1 MSNEKRTLVTII
13 DSENYNNAKLWALT
27 DGQIKLL
34 ERLANNELLGYGI
47 TYETGLKIES
57 I

>member
-13 DSENYNNAKLWALT
+13 DSENYINAKLWALT
-27 DGQIKLL
+27 DDQIKLL